1 MFSILISGLVAEV
14 TEKEACNLVRAFWEE
29 MEPFLDKNANIPS
42 GDFIRLASRLAK
54 TGHENRLSS
63 HLPKFGLST
72 NIPLTFVDIVLKNTH
87 PVLAV
92 SDYIAAIDAMN
103 KIDGLLMG
111 NRAPQYEDFWLKWK
125 SLQPSHPVFSQHS
138 GHLGRCIPV
147 AIHADE
153 GTSVK
158 KKALMVLQVQA
169 VMGKG
174 SRKRKADKMTAGLNL
189 LGNSLKTRMLF
200 SVLLGRLYSGKKL
213 QNRPLFALVNHLS
226 MQLHALY
233 DKGILVTIDGVKQKI
248 FLVPLAMKGDWPA
261 LSKIGCL
268 VRHHGRV
275 TLATEAGM
283 GICHL
288 CNGGVEGHEAWHNLS
303 YDNMVSMHTDV
314 PLPWRKDPAFVRH
327 LPMDPAFKAE
337 FFRIDVFHT
346 CHKGLMAD
354 IAANTIEPKLK

>member
-1 MFSILISGLVAEV
+1 
-14 TEKEACNLVRAFWEE
+14 
-29 MEPFLDKNANIPS
+29 
-42 GDFIRLASRLAK
+42 
-54 TGHENRLSS
+54 
-63 HLPKFGLST
+63 
-72 NIPLTFVDIVLKNTH
+72 
-87 PVLAV
+87 
-92 SDYIAAIDAMN
+92 
-103 KIDGLLMG
+103 
-111 NRAPQYEDFWLKWK
+111 
-125 SLQPSHPVFSQHS
+125 
-138 GHLGRCIPV
+138 
-147 AIHADE
+147 
-153 GTSVK
+153 
-158 KKALMVLQVQA
+158 MVLQVQA

-174 SRKRKADKMTAGLNL
+174 SRKRKADQMTAGLNL

-233 DKGILVTIDGVKQKI
+233 DEGISVTIDGVKQNI

-268 VRHHGRV
+268 VRHHGRMTV
-275 TLATEAGM
+275 TTEAGV

-288 CNGGVEGHEAWHNLS
+288 CNGGVEGYEAWHNLS